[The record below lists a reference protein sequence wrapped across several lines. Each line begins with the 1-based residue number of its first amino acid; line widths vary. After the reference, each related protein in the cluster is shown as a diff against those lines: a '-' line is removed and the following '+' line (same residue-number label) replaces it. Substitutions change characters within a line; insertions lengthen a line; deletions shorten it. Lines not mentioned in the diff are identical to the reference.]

1 MDIIEKVYVL
11 FKENIIEGIYETKE
25 QAEEIIKYYKKK
37 SNCNDF
43 RIEEHLFHEDLSGMV

>member
-1 MDIIEKVYVL
+1 MNNIEKAYVL
-11 FKENIIEGIYETKE
+11 FKENKIEAIYETKE

-43 RIEEHLFHEDLSGMV
+43 RIEEHPFHEDLSGMV